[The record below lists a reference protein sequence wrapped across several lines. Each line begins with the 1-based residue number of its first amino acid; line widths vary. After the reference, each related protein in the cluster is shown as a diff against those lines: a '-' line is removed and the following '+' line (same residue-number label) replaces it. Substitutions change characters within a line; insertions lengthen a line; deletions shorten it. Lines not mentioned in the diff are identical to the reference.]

1 MALGGNRVALRNF
14 LKSQSIYHG
23 YNITYMYVC
32 ILYIENHN
40 DAKKT
45 TYYIYIY
52 IYVYISITVRYH
64 IIYIYI
70 IYDIIC
76 IL

>member
-40 DAKKT
+40 DAKKQHT
-45 TYYIYIY
+45 IY